1 MGYGEFKEGLL
12 RLPEHHTSKMF
23 YLKVAEVSECT
34 VDYVPEYKM
43 DFNFGG
49 LFKGSCQTYDDEI
62 WLCFFH
68 GSGGTQCKMYSK
80 LIFY

>member
-1 MGYGEFKEGLL
+1 MGYGKFKGLL
-12 RLPEHHTSKMF
+12 RVPDHQTRKMF
-23 YLKVAEVSECT
+23 YFKVAEVSECK
-34 VDYVPEYKM
+34 VDYVPEYRM

-49 LFKGSCQTYDDEI
+49 QFKGSCQTYDDEI